1 MILFIILTMKTHL
14 GSPVRRRC
22 LGGRHAG
29 DQRHYSHLGIVI
41 VRMMVMVIVMV
52 RMTMVMIVMVIMIM
66 SMMAMLRISMMVM
79 SRMMLRMMVM

>member
-1 MILFIILTMKTHL
+1 MILFTILTMKTHL
-14 GSPVRRRC
+14 GLPVRRRC

-41 VRMMVMVIVMV
+41 VRMIVMV
-52 RMTMVMIVMVIMIM
+52 RMMMVRIVMVIMIM

-79 SRMMLRMMVM
+79 LRMMLRMMVM

>member
-1 MILFIILTMKTHL
+1 MILFIILTMETHL

-29 DQRHYSHLGIVI
+29 DQRHYSHLGIVM
-41 VRMMVMVIVMV
+41 VRMMMV

-66 SMMAMLRISMMVM
+66 SMLRISMMVM